1 MEEMFENTILDELY
15 EIREGKVE
23 NSYLEKYGESK
34 VEKRANEAENELV
47 EFMKKFIKEEKNMQ
61 EFFDKVT
68 NYELTTM
75 SAICFWYKAYYKIGF
90 IDGISLKREIKE
102 ERIENINSNDSIFN
116 QNLNEIT
123 DYFEEKKYKSL
134 KVNSEYQKIATE
146 IERIKTKFPKI
157 RYFIED
163 DEITEFTQEESKAL
177 LKVIRLND
185 DRATYEENEMFKI
198 GLKEGKLL

>member
-1 MEEMFENTILDELY
+1 MEEIFENKILDELY
-15 EIREGKVE
+15 EIREG
-23 NSYLEKYGESK
+23 K

-61 EFFDKVT
+61 EFFDKVN
-68 NYELTTM
+68 NYELATM
-75 SAICFWYKAYYKIGF
+75 SAMCCWYKAYYKVGF
-90 IDGISLKREIKE
+90 IDGISLKREIK

-134 KVNSEYQKIATE
+134 KANSEYQKIATE
-146 IERIKTKFPKI
+146 IIKTKFPKI
-157 RYFIED
+157 REFIED

-185 DRATYEENEMFKI
+185 DRAMYEENEMFKI
-198 GLKEGKLL
+198 GLKEGKAL

>member
-61 EFFDKVT
+61 EFFDKVN

-134 KVNSEYQKIATE
+134 KVNKEYKKISTE
-146 IERIKTKFPKI
+146 IEKIKTKFPKI
-157 RYFIED
+157 RDFIED

-177 LKVIRLND
+177 LKIIRLND
-185 DRATYEENEMFKI
+185 DRAMYEENEMFKI
-198 GLKEGKLL
+198 GLKEGKAL